1 MEDDSKMSAFDRKQ
15 KELAE
20 MDKVFAEMGIEI
32 EKVEAQDPAKK
43 NKRRRKKKNKDK
55 DGEKAENADNEEKKA
70 DDKKPEVEVIKTEEL
85 PVDPVAK
92 EAAIKEAL
100 FKRFTKT
107 KKKTQKD
114 DAFTIAKKEA
124 LEKAKRKKKGKKSGF
139 DL

>member
-1 MEDDSKMSAFDRKQ
+1 LKDDSKMSAFDRKQ

-20 MDKVFAEMGIEI
+20 MDKVFAEMGIEV

-55 DGEKAENADNEEKKA
+55 DGEKAENADNEEVKT
-70 DDKKPEVEVIKTEEL
+70 DDKKPEAEVIKTEEL
-85 PVDPVAK
+85 PLDPVAK

-100 FKRFTKT
+100 FKRFNKN